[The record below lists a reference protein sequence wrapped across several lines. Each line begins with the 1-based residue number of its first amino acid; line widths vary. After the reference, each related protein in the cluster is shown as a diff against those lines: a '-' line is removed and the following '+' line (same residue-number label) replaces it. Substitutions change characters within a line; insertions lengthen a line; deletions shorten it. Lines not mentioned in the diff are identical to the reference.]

1 MILQADED
9 FERVDMPVHFV
20 NDSDFVV
27 IAVNIVDDD
36 LTEGVEMFS
45 VVLTVSDPA
54 DPTQDFNSSIII
66 QILDNDS
73 TFIDKIFT
81 TLIFYMITDIGVC
94 GNTFMGRNCSE
105 NAFCY
110 LSEDNRY
117 IQDCS
122 CKNGYIGMGF
132 ICQGV

>member
-27 IAVNIVDDD
+27 IMVNIVDDD
-36 LTEGVEMFS
+36 LTEGVEMFN

-66 QILDNDS
+66 QILDNDGR
-73 TFIDKIFT
+73 FID
-81 TLIFYMITDIGVC
+81 
-94 GNTFMGRNCSE
+94 
-105 NAFCY
+105 
-110 LSEDNRY
+110 
-117 IQDCS
+117 
-122 CKNGYIGMGF
+122 
-132 ICQGV
+132 